1 VIVLS
6 LKRDSDIALNSNDA
20 PVLTKKKKF
29 TSERAREERAFWIFI
44 SPWIIGFILFIGGP
58 IVASLYLSFTS
69 YNVIEPAAFNGIQN
83 YIALFDDKLFYQSLK
98 VTVYYVALAVPF
110 QIVIGLLLAVL
121 LNQKVR
127 GLPFFRTMFYAPTV
141 ISGVSVAFLWSW
153 LLNPDFGIVNS
164 FLANVGIDGP
174 GWFTDKDTVIPSM
187 VLMQLTS
194 IGGVMVIFLAS
205 LQSLPTDLY
214 EAASIDGA
222 SVFRKFFR
230 ITVPLVSPVILF
242 NTIMG
247 IIGSFQIFTQAYVI
261 TKGGPDWMSYFYIYY
276 LFETAFS
283 QFRMGYASA
292 QAWILFIIIFAFT
305 MLSLWASKK
314 LVHYEYD
321 GKR

>member
-1 VIVLS
+1 LG
-6 LKRDSDIALNSNDA
+6 LKRESDVALSSTAA
-20 PVLTKKKKF
+20 PVLTKRKRF
-29 TSERAREERAFWIFI
+29 ISERAREERAFWIFI
-44 SPWIIGFILFIGGP
+44 SPWIIGFLLFIGGP
-58 IVASLYLSFTS
+58 IVASLYLSFTE
-69 YNVIEPAAFNGIQN
+69 YNVIDPATFTGVSN

-98 VTVYYVALAVPF
+98 VTVYYVVLAVPF
-110 QIVIGLLLAVL
+110 SIILGLLLAVL
-121 LNQKVR
+121 LNQKVK

-164 FLANVGIDGP
+164 ILADIGINGP
-174 GWFTDKDTVIPSM
+174 GWFTSKHTVIPSM

-194 IGGVMVIFLAS
+194 IGGAMVIFLAS
-205 LQSLPTDLY
+205 LQSLPSELY

-222 SVFRKFFR
+222 SVFRKFFK

-247 IIGSFQIFTQAYVI
+247 IIASFQIFTQAYII

-305 MLSLWASKK
+305 MVSLWASKK

-321 GKR
+321 AKR